1 MRELSLNLQH
11 GPMVFAA
18 TMLIIILTLADTFLT
33 LYLVDH
39 GAVEWNPILAY
50 YLERSDLL
58 FFAVKYLLT
67 CASILIILSITKTH
81 VFGQTL
87 RVKALLVFF
96 IVALASVVKW
106 QLILIQRISG

>member
-1 MRELSLNLQH
+1 MRELSLTLSQ

-18 TMLIIILTLADTFLT
+18 TLLIIFLTLADTFLT

-50 YLERSDLL
+50 YLGRSDLL

-67 CASILIILSITKTH
+67 CASIILVLSVTKTH
-81 VFGQTL
+81 VFRETIP
-87 RVKALLVFF
+87 VKALLVVF
-96 IVALASVVKW
+96 IVALAAVLKW
-106 QLILIQRISG
+106 QLFLLHRIAG